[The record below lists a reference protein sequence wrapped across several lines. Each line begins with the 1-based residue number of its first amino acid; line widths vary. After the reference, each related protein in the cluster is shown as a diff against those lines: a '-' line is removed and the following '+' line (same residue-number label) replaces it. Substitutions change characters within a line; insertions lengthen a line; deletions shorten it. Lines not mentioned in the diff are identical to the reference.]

1 MDRTPPSARMT
12 TVPQY
17 TVRLFAGLR
26 EMIGAREITIDVP
39 DGATA
44 DGLKQRLGELHPH
57 VEPMLPTIACAVNE
71 EYVDGGHV
79 LRAGDDV
86 ALIPPV
92 SGGC

>member
-1 MDRTPPSARMT
+1 MP
-12 TVPQY
+12 VY

-26 EMIGAREITIDVP
+26 EMIGAREIALEVP

-44 DGLKQRLGELHPH
+44 ADLKERLGEIHPH
-57 VEPMLPTIACAVNE
+57 VAPMLPTVACAVNE
-71 EYVDGGHV
+71 EYVDGAHV

-92 SGGC
+92 SGGA

>member
-1 MDRTPPSARMT
+1 M
-12 TVPQY
+12 PQY

-26 EMIGAREITIDVP
+26 EMIGAREITVDLP

-44 DGLKQRLGELHPH
+44 DLLKGRIADMHPH
-57 VEPMLPTIACAVNE
+57 VAPLLPTTACAVNE
-71 EYVDGGHV
+71 EYVDAAHI

-92 SGGC
+92 SGGR